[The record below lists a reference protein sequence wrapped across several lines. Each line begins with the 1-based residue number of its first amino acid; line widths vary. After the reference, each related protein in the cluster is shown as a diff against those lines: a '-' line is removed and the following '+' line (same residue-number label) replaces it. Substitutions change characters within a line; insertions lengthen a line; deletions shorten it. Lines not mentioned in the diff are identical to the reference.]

1 MENIIENG
9 FYFDILINESLFN
22 IDLEKCINTNKNKY
36 LLSMV
41 NDFEDGKWRDSKF
54 DSYIWDNIAQTALS
68 EKERNCLVKK
78 HYSELVEAA
87 KNLRLTDSE
96 NDENSKG
103 SELAEIILY
112 GIMKDYYNALPVV
125 PKIFYKQNSQDY
137 AKGAD
142 SVHIVIEDN
151 DFSLWFGEAKFYNS
165 IETAR
170 LSVIIE
176 SIRNSLKSDKI
187 KKENSI
193 IRNISDIDNLNIEQ
207 AVKEAIKEALKNTES
222 IDFLKPRIHVPI
234 FILHECKETNKSC
247 EFSTDYKLR
256 IINIHKERAIAFFKK
271 QAEKLSTEIFKYDE
285 IKFHLILFPVP
296 EKKPIVERFI
306 QKASF
311 FKNT

>member
-1 MENIIENG
+1 MENIIENE
-9 FYFDILINESLFN
+9 FKFDILLNESLFN
-22 IDLEKCINTNKNKY
+22 INPNKHI
-36 LLSMV
+36 LSIV

-68 EKERNCLVKK
+68 EKERKCLVRDS
-78 HYSELVEAA
+78 YSELVASA

-96 NDENSKG
+96 NDEKSKG

-125 PKIFYKQNSQDY
+125 PKIFYKQNTQDY

-151 DFSLWFGEAKFYNS
+151 DFSLWFGEAKFYDS
-165 IETAR
+165 IENAR
-170 LSVIIE
+170 LSSIIE

-193 IRNISDIDNLNIEQ
+193 IRNVNDIDNLNI
-207 AVKEAIKEALKNTES
+207 KPNIKDAIKESLKNTES
-222 IDFLKPRIHVPI
+222 IDFLKPKIHIPI
-234 FILHECKETNKSC
+234 FILHECEKTKKC
-247 EFSTDYKLR
+247 TEFSTDYKTE
-256 IINIHKERAIAFFKK
+256 IINFHKERAITFFKK
-271 QAEKLSTEIFKYDE
+271 QADKLSTEIFKYEE

-296 EKKPIVERFI
+296 EKKPIVERFL
-306 QKASF
+306 QKTIF